1 MLNITELEALQN
13 AANCLKLGIT
23 IRQYIFNDKRKTTPH
38 FFAQLGQS
46 TISPTL
52 PYNEL
57 NHFLSGMI
65 RAKELL
71 TNQQTT

>member
-1 MLNITELEALQN
+1 MPNITELESLQN

-23 IRQYIFNDKRKTTPH
+23 IRQYIFDDKRKTTPH
-38 FFAQLGQS
+38 FFAQLRQS

-57 NHFLSGMI
+57 NYFLLGMI
-65 RAKELL
+65 RANKLL
-71 TNQQTT
+71 TNQ